1 MDWMGKR
8 WLWYL
13 ISLLLIIPGLVS
25 IGIRGFNYG
34 IDYTGGNLIEIQFK
48 QSVSV
53 GQVRSQ
59 LDQLGLHGSSV
70 REAGPNR
77 FLLRTPELTEEKSK
91 EVVDELQKAFGQA
104 DIARNEKVGA
114 TVGGE
119 LTRKALY
126 ALAIAS
132 VLQIIYITIRFEF
145 YFAVAAILALLHDA
159 LVVAGV
165 FSLFQVEIDGTFVA
179 AILTILGYSIN
190 DTIVVFDRIRENL
203 QISKRES
210 QPSIVNKSISQT
222 LFRSI
227 STSSTVILILIALLT
242 LGGTTT
248 RVFALAML
256 IGTISGTYSSICVA
270 SPLWVDLQ
278 RLFGKTRQAAKAV

>member
-1 MDWMGKR
+1 MGKR

-13 ISLLLIIPGLVS
+13 ISLLLIVPGLIS
-25 IGIRGFNYG
+25 IGIQGFNYG

-48 QSVSV
+48 QAVTV
-53 GQVRSQ
+53 AQVRGQ
-59 LDQLGLHGSSV
+59 LDQLALSGSSV

-77 FLLRTPELTEEKSK
+77 FLLRTPELTEDKNR
-91 EVVDELQKAFGQA
+91 EVIDNLQKAFGQA
-104 DIARNEKVGA
+104 DIIRNEKVGA

-132 VLQIIYITIRFEF
+132 VLQIIYVTVRFEF

-159 LVVAGV
+159 LVVVGM

-210 QPSIVNKSISQT
+210 KPSIVNKSISQT

-227 STSSTVILILIALLT
+227 STSSTVVLVLIVLLT

-256 IGTISGTYSSICVA
+256 IGTISGTYSSICMA
-270 SPLWVDLQ
+270 SPLWIDLQ
-278 RLFGKTRQAAKAV
+278 RLFGRTEKAAKKV